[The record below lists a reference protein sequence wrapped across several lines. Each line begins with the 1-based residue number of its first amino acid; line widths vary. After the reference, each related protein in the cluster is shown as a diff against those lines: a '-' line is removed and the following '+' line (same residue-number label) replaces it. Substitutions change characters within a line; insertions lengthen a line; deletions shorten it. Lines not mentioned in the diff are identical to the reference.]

1 MLPMLPFLAGLVVGA
16 LGVSAVRSGRAGH
29 ALHQVG
35 DQLRDAARSGQ
46 ALTREVLGRVA
57 PTDAAAPAEPPATPP
72 TPGARK
78 RTTTKRVAA
87 KRAPG
92 TAKKT
97 AP

>member
-1 MLPMLPFLAGLVVGA
+1 MLPFLAGLVVGA
-16 LGVSAVRSGRAGH
+16 LGVSAVRSGRAGQ
-29 ALHQVG
+29 ALHQMG

-57 PTDAAAPAEPPATPP
+57 PEDSAPPDEPPAAPP
-72 TPGARK
+72 RTAARK
-78 RTTTKRVAA
+78 RTTAKRATA